1 MEDGRRRNIW
11 IFFSSFKNILFIDLF
26 LFSFSIQRIHYFS
39 IFFLFF
45 ILFSR
50 EGCGCEEQKKNIW
63 IFFSSFDNTL
73 FFDLSSSFC
82 SRERIV
88 AIKNRRRKNIWI
100 LDFSPSK
107 IFFLF
112 FLFFLFF
119 SFSSFFFFFL
129 YRSFFL
135 SFFFSYRKNRKRIVI
150 TMHVDLSIF
159 LLHTKLFSIKKSR
172 EGYHGYERQKKKE
185 YLNIWISDTERTQWH
200 ETRENF

>member
-1 MEDGRRRNIW
+1 MDLLIYR
-11 IFFSSFKNILFIDLF
+11 FIDLF
-26 LFSFSIQRIHYFS
+26 LFF
-39 IFFLFF
+39 IFNT
-45 ILFSR
+45 
-50 EGCGCEEQKKNIW
+50 E
-63 IFFSSFDNTL
+63 NTL

-135 SFFFSYRKNRKRIVI
+135 SFFFSYRKNRERIVV

-159 LLHTKLFSIKKSR
+159 LLHTKLFSIRKKSR
-172 EGYHGYERQKKKE
+172 VVATKNRRRR
-185 YLNIWISDTERTQWH
+185 NIWILDLSDTERTQWH